1 MSANF
6 TAKTRDAGS
15 SAVKF
20 SGRRILFPA
29 IAFLLLAAGACS
41 AKSFSGSAAYSGGGS
56 PARAFSYD
64 TAAAPAAASAE
75 VGLRGAGAILPED
88 GTVPEAAGQERKL
101 VREAELRLR
110 VQDPE
115 AAEGPLF
122 AAMETHKAYASM
134 VQIYENSRTYAIRV
148 PQASYEAFLGEV
160 NSMGKVLYRTE
171 STEDVTLR
179 YYDLEGRLNTSRELL
194 RTFQNYLG
202 QAKNIDEIMTVE
214 RRIAELQ
221 AEIDRHGTRLRSLA
235 NQVDYASINLE
246 IVGPA
251 AISSYAAPSLGE
263 RLAGLFQ
270 SFGTFAS
277 LVLVILTGLV
287 IYGIPAIL
295 LLVLL
300 FWLLF
305 GRIGV
310 IKKLWRLAAGK
321 KEKSSLSGKETGREE
336 NVSL

>member
-29 IAFLLLAAGACS
+29 ITIALLAASACS
-41 AKSFSGSAAYSGGGS
+41 AKSFSGSAAYAAGGS
-56 PARAFSYD
+56 SPAQAFSYD
-64 TAAAPAAASAE
+64 MAAAPAAVSAE
-75 VGLRGAGAILPED
+75 ADRGGAGAILPED
-88 GTVPEAAGQERKL
+88 GTVPEAGQERKL

-115 AAEGPLF
+115 AAEGPLL

-148 PQASYEAFLGEV
+148 PQVSYEALLGEV

-202 QAKNIDEIMTVE
+202 QAKNIDEIVT
-214 RRIAELQ
+214 
-221 AEIDRHGTRLRSLA
+221 
-235 NQVDYASINLE
+235 
-246 IVGPA
+246 
-251 AISSYAAPSLGE
+251 
-263 RLAGLFQ
+263 
-270 SFGTFAS
+270 
-277 LVLVILTGLV
+277 
-287 IYGIPAIL
+287 
-295 LLVLL
+295 
-300 FWLLF
+300 
-305 GRIGV
+305 
-310 IKKLWRLAAGK
+310 
-321 KEKSSLSGKETGREE
+321 
-336 NVSL
+336 